1 MHKGQ
6 DQVNIVE
13 VNKYFIVQILVNIQ
27 RCLLLAPPTTVNIYI
42 YTRKLNKKA
51 NVVLTKSDSD
61 VIFCLQLLSKI

>member
-13 VNKYFIVQILVNIQ
+13 VYKYFIVQILVNILK
-27 RCLLLAPPTTVNIYI
+27 CLLLALPTTVNIYI

-51 NVVLTKSDSD
+51 KVMLTKSDSD

>member
-13 VNKYFIVQILVNIQ
+13 LNKYFIVQILVNKLK
-27 RCLLLAPPTTVNIYI
+27 CLLLAPPTTVNSYI
-42 YTRKLNKKA
+42 FTRKLNKKA

-61 VIFCLQLLSKI
+61 VIFCLQVLSKI